1 MMDARAMEHY
11 LAENPYVFI
20 RLNDPSVRYIPV
32 SLLGNYLNMRYIW
45 NAPKNQA
52 TLAQGSRYYEFT
64 LFSNVVQTGKSEA
77 EMITITHAPKIRSV
91 LYVPEDFT
99 SGEFG
104 CSAIY
109 LSGSEYGL
117 LCSDEMRE
125 QAEELLAVL
134 LEAGG

>member
-11 LAENPYVFI
+11 LAGNPYVFI

-77 EMITITHAPKIRSV
+77 EMITIAHAPKIRSV
-91 LYVPEDFT
+91 LYVPEDFA